1 MICQP
6 TWWLYILK
14 KTTTRYVYIRIIIMI
29 IIWNRAKPWG
39 KSPASDLHWHL
50 GTLVLGIDQS
60 VGWFQGLPWP
70 NIPKYIQISTAGWWC
85 NNHLEKYD
93 FVNGKDCPIYE
104 MENKKCSKPPT
115 RQGFLGLSKD
125 RDETSGESLG
135 ITTASGPVDC
145 LNGLQKNRFW
155 KATSQHERCFGFLQ
169 PCFFGTLPLY
179 TQIPNSCQG
188 ESMRIGVPQNF
199 SRLSPKP

>member
-1 MICQP
+1 MTIH
-6 TWWLYILK
+6 LK

-104 MENKKCSKPPT
+104 MENSQNVWNHQPVLLIYPGKKWP
-115 RQGFLGLSKD
+115 
-125 RDETSGESLG
+125 E
-135 ITTASGPVDC
+135 ITIFNSYLKLPEV
-145 LNGLQKNRFW
+145 K
-155 KATSQHERCFGFLQ
+155 S
-169 PCFFGTLPLY
+169 LPL
-179 TQIPNSCQG
+179 TIIWPLLT
-188 ESMRIGVPQNF
+188 IINF
-199 SRLSPKP
+199 INQH